1 MAGAELMDEAFLDS
15 LSSPSTSGVL
25 ETAEPAEE
33 WLSTSS
39 EWVTSTEGNAMH
51 GTPLAEHGESLRAI
65 PAASQADQQGG
76 SKQAWVGGCEG
87 MFGFHSEAHAPL
99 STLPELPLEEDAAA
113 HSDSQEVESP
123 AAELQYGESLCESPA
138 PAHKTPEL
146 SVEDAQEDQLP
157 AWAPKREGHP
167 LNTPF
172 AGSCAES
179 PFEAPSPRDMQ
190 LSPAEERLI
199 PASGLGK
206 AGQPDLEQAPSQ
218 PRSPVLANRAKT
230 EAVLWKPVRSQMVHP
245 VVGGHRQ
252 MLLPILP
259 VASDRITGSR
269 ALQ

>member
-39 EWVTSTEGNAMH
+39 KWVTSTDGNAMH
-51 GTPLAEHGESLRAI
+51 GTPLAEHGESLTAI
-65 PAASQADQQGG
+65 QAASQADQQGG

-113 HSDSQEVESP
+113 HSDSQEAESP
-123 AAELQYGESLCESPA
+123 AAELQYGESHCESPA
-138 PAHKTPEL
+138 PAFKTPEL

-190 LSPAEERLI
+190 LSPAEEQLI

-206 AGQPDLEQAPSQ
+206 ARQPDLEQAPSQ

-245 VVGGHRQ
+245 VVGVIDKCCCPYC
-252 MLLPILP
+252 L
-259 VASDRITGSR
+259 SK
-269 ALQ
+269 